1 MKRMRKRGWEET
13 EEEINEENEKEEEI
27 KSNLSASLFSP
38 PKATT
43 VLMADRTSSATDP
56 AAAYALCSLAVN
68 DATIWRQ
75 DSTKQLLFTQIPP
88 KPKIY
93 YKVM

>member
-1 MKRMRKRGWEET
+1 MYMHVLMCMHNQFGDVKKGGRK
-13 EEEINEENEKEEEI
+13 INEENEKEEEI

-75 DSTKQLLFTQIPP
+75 DEVSLLQNQRSTIR
-88 KPKIY
+88 
-93 YKVM
+93 

>member
-1 MKRMRKRGWEET
+1 MYSTHKHNQFGDVTKGGRKINERMRKRGWEE
-13 EEEINEENEKEEEI
+13 EI
-27 KSNLSASLFSP
+27 KSDLSASLFSP

-68 DATIWRQ
+68 DATIWR
-75 DSTKQLLFTQIPP
+75 DRKKQLLFTP
-88 KPKIY
+88 KPKALL
-93 YKVM
+93 